1 MKMDTPSDLPSLPTP
16 RPSAPFGCRVV
27 CVRPHTSGGW
37 VREDGLEVR
46 RGARVLLMLD
56 TQPSRHVLIICIHA
70 KNIFFSLTFAPLLRT
85 LISLTRLVSPPCNT
99 LLSSPPLHS
108 LHHPP
113 PTTPPPASACSAPF
127 RRTFRTLAAVALML
141 LHKNVRAV
149 LMAACE
155 CEAH

>member
-1 MKMDTPSDLPSLPTP
+1 MDTPSDLPSLPTP

-27 CVRPHTSGGW
+27 CVCPHTSGGW

-56 TQPSRHVLIICIHA
+56 TQPSRHVLIICIQA

-99 LLSSPPLHS
+99 LLSSPLPS
-108 LHHPP
+108 TASTTHHP
-113 PTTPPPASACSAPF
+113 PPPASACSAPF

>member
-1 MKMDTPSDLPSLPTP
+1 MDTPSDLPSLPMP

-56 TQPSRHVLIICIHA
+56 TQPSRHVLIICIQA

-99 LLSSPPLHS
+99 LLPPPPPS

-113 PTTPPPASACSAPF
+113 PPPPPASACSAPF

>member
-27 CVRPHTSGGW
+27 CVCPHTSGGW

-56 TQPSRHVLIICIHA
+56 TQPSRHVLIICIQA

-99 LLSSPPLHS
+99 LLSSPLPS
-108 LHHPP
+108 TASTTHHP
-113 PTTPPPASACSAPF
+113 PPPASACSAPF

>member
-1 MKMDTPSDLPSLPTP
+1 MDTPSDLPSLPTP

-99 LLSSPPLHS
+99 LLSSPLPS
-108 LHHPP
+108 TASTTHHP
-113 PTTPPPASACSAPF
+113 PPPASACSAPF

>member
-27 CVRPHTSGGW
+27 CVCPHTSGGW

-56 TQPSRHVLIICIHA
+56 TQPSRHVLIICIQA
-70 KNIFFSLTFAPLLRT
+70 KNIFFSLTFAPLLQT

-99 LLSSPPLHS
+99 LLSSPPPPS
-108 LHHPP
+108 TASTTHHPLP
-113 PTTPPPASACSAPF
+113 PLP
-127 RRTFRTLAAVALML
+127 L
-141 LHKNVRAV
+141 LPVVHLSDGLSELLQRWR
-149 LMAACE
+149 
-155 CEAH
+155 

>member
-1 MKMDTPSDLPSLPTP
+1 MKMDTPLDLPSLPTP

-27 CVRPHTSGGW
+27 CVCPHTSGGW

-56 TQPSRHVLIICIHA
+56 TQPSRHVLIICIQA

-99 LLSSPPLHS
+99 LLSSPLPS
-108 LHHPP
+108 TASTTHHP
-113 PTTPPPASACSAPF
+113 PPPASACSAPF

>member
-1 MKMDTPSDLPSLPTP
+1 MDTPSDLPSLPTP

-27 CVRPHTSGGW
+27 CVCPHTSGGW

-56 TQPSRHVLIICIHA
+56 AQPSRHVLIICIHA

-99 LLSSPPLHS
+99 LLSSPLPS
-108 LHHPP
+108 TASTTHHP
-113 PTTPPPASACSAPF
+113 PPPASACSAPF

>member
-27 CVRPHTSGGW
+27 CVCPHTSGGW

-46 RGARVLLMLD
+46 KGGSGVAYVRHSAQSTCAHHLY
-56 TQPSRHVLIICIHA
+56 PSQKYILFPHFCSPAADSYLPHSACLSPLQHP
-70 KNIFFSLTFAPLLRT
+70 FFL
-85 LISLTRLVSPPCNT
+85 
-99 LLSSPPLHS
+99 PPLHS

>member
-1 MKMDTPSDLPSLPTP
+1 MDTPSDLPSLPTP

-27 CVRPHTSGGW
+27 CVCPHTSGGW

-56 TQPSRHVLIICIHA
+56 AQPSRHVLIICIQA
-70 KNIFFSLTFAPLLRT
+70 KNIFFSLTFAPLLQT

-99 LLSSPPLHS
+99 LLSSPLPS
-108 LHHPP
+108 TASTTHHP
-113 PTTPPPASACSAPF
+113 PPPASACSAPF